1 MRPLL
6 MLAVLLSLGVGSAA
20 AQGPQGEA
28 RKHVNK
34 ASPELMKAAPEKTPQ
49 PKNSQRGIAVSDPGM
64 PEEINTPVKKP
75 KGK

>member
-1 MRPLL
+1 
-6 MLAVLLSLGVGSAA
+6 MLAVLLSLGVGYAT

-28 RKHVNK
+28 RTKFVDK
-34 ASPELMKAAPEKTPQ
+34 ASPALMLKAAPEKTPPSQ
-49 PKNSQRGIAVSDPGM
+49 ASQRGIAVSDPGM